1 MSHPILYNK
10 NIKNRVNLKKSFLLS
25 TLIHVFLIFGV
36 SFIFIYKQPLF
47 DSSPVVNIK
56 LANADVDQDPDFL
69 PQVINNLINGNGAES
84 SELTDDQIKQ
94 KTLKVKML
102 DANSDQN
109 TIESKYLNA
118 WQRKIERVGH
128 NVLKKEYSQLDLTQL
143 RLVVSIDS
151 LGNLIETK
159 IIDSSGNSEID
170 KIAKEIV
177 RLASPFEPF
186 SDEMLSEYEVLQ
198 VDRIWKFG
206 SK

>member
-25 TLIHVFLIFGV
+25 TLIHIFLIFGV
-36 SFIFIYKQPLF
+36 SFVFIYKQPLF

-56 LANADVDQDPDFL
+56 LANANIDQDPEFL
-69 PQVINNLINGNGAES
+69 PQVNNLINGNGS
-84 SELTDDQIKQ
+84 KPSELTDNQNKQ

-102 DANSDQN
+102 DANSEQN

-128 NVLKKEYSQLDLTQL
+128 NVLKREYPQLNLSQL
-143 RLVVSIDS
+143 RLVVSIDAS
-151 LGNLIETK
+151 GNLIETK
-159 IIDSSGNSEID
+159 IIDSSGSIEID
-170 KIAKEIV
+170 KIAQEIV

-186 SDEMLSEYEVLQ
+186 SNEMISEYEVLQ

-206 SK
+206 S

>member
-10 NIKNRVNLKKSFLLS
+10 KIKNRVNLKKSFLLS

-69 PQVINNLINGNGAES
+69 PQVINNPINGNGAES
-84 SELTDDQIKQ
+84 SELIDDQIKQ

-128 NVLKKEYSQLDLTQL
+128 DVLKKGYSKLDLTQL

-206 SK
+206 S

>member
-1 MSHPILYNK
+1 MHFEGDNLMGEVEVLPTPSGNILK
-10 NIKNRVNLKKSFLLS
+10 E
-25 TLIHVFLIFGV
+25 
-36 SFIFIYKQPLF
+36 LF
-47 DSSPVVNIK
+47 KAGIK
-56 LANADVDQDPDFL
+56 LGISSRGMGSVETVNE
-69 PQVINNLINGNGAES
+69 NGAES
-84 SELTDDQIKQ
+84 SELIDDQIKQ

-206 SK
+206 S

>member
-84 SELTDDQIKQ
+84 SELIDDQIKQ

-128 NVLKKEYSQLDLTQL
+128 NVLKKDYSQLDLTQL

>member
-25 TLIHVFLIFGV
+25 TLIHIFLIFGV
-36 SFIFIYKQPLF
+36 SFVFIYKQPLF
-47 DSSPVVNIK
+47 NSSPVVNIK
-56 LANADVDQDPDFL
+56 LANADIDQDPNFL
-69 PQVINNLINGNGAES
+69 PQENNQINGNSAES
-84 SELTDDQIKQ
+84 YELIDYETKQ
-94 KTLKVKML
+94 NTLKVKML

-128 NVLKKEYSQLDLTQL
+128 SVLKKEYPQLDLTQL

-159 IIDSSGNSEID
+159 IIDSSGSLEID
-170 KIAKEIV
+170 KIAQEIV
-177 RLASPFEPF
+177 KLASPFEPF
-186 SDEMLSEYEVLQ
+186 SDEMISEYEVLQ

-206 SK
+206 S

>member
-25 TLIHVFLIFGV
+25 TLIHIFLIFGV

-56 LANADVDQDPDFL
+56 LANANIDQDPEFL
-69 PQVINNLINGNGAES
+69 PQVNNLINGNGS
-84 SELTDDQIKQ
+84 KPSELTDNQNKQ

-102 DANSDQN
+102 DANSEQN

-128 NVLKKEYSQLDLTQL
+128 NVLKREYPQLNLTQL
-143 RLVVSIDS
+143 RLVVSIDAS
-151 LGNLIETK
+151 GNLIETK
-159 IIDSSGNSEID
+159 IINSSGSLEID
-170 KIAKEIV
+170 KIAEEIV

-186 SDEMLSEYEVLQ
+186 SKEMINDYEVLQ

-206 SK
+206 S

>member
-25 TLIHVFLIFGV
+25 TLIHIFLIFGV
-36 SFIFIYKQPLF
+36 SFVFIYKQPLF

-56 LANADVDQDPDFL
+56 LANADIDQDPDFL
-69 PQVINNLINGNGAES
+69 PQEKNPINGNS
-84 SELTDDQIKQ
+84 SELSELIDDQIKQ
-94 KTLKVKML
+94 NTLKVKML

-128 NVLKKEYSQLDLTQL
+128 SVLKKEYPQLDLTQL

-159 IIDSSGNSEID
+159 IIDSSGSLEID
-170 KIAKEIV
+170 KIAQEIV
-177 RLASPFEPF
+177 KLASPFEPF
-186 SDEMLSEYEVLQ
+186 SDEMISEYEVLQ

-206 SK
+206 S

>member
-10 NIKNRVNLKKSFLLS
+10 NIKNRVNLRKSFLLS
-25 TLIHVFLIFGV
+25 TLIHIFLLFGV
-36 SFIFIYKQPLF
+36 SFIFIYKQPLY

-56 LANADVDQDPDFL
+56 LANANIDQDPDFL
-69 PQVINNLINGNGAES
+69 PQVTNLTNGDGVEPSEIINNQIN
-84 SELTDDQIKQ
+84 Q
-94 KTLKVKML
+94 KTLKVRML
-102 DANSDQN
+102 DANSNQS

-128 NVLKKEYSQLDLTQL
+128 SILRKEYSQLDLTQL

-151 LGNLIETK
+151 FGNLIETE
-159 IIDSSGNSEID
+159 IIDSSGSLEID
-170 KIAKEIV
+170 RIAQEIV

-186 SDEMLSEYEVLQ
+186 SDEMTGEYEVLQ

-206 SK
+206 S

>member
-25 TLIHVFLIFGV
+25 TVMHIFLIFGV

-47 DSSPVVNIK
+47 ESAPVVNIK
-56 LANADVDQDPDFL
+56 LANSDIDQDP
-69 PQVINNLINGNGAES
+69 NLIPQSKILSNGDGAES
-84 SELTDDQIKQ
+84 SEVFLNQTNQ

-102 DANSDQN
+102 NANSEQS
-109 TIESKYLNA
+109 TIEAKYLNA

-128 NVLKKEYSQLDLTQL
+128 SFLKKEYPQLNLTQL

-151 LGNLIETK
+151 FGNLIETE
-159 IIDSSGNSEID
+159 IIDSSGNSNID
-170 KIAKEIV
+170 AIAQEIV

-186 SDEMLSEYEVLQ
+186 SSEMMSEYEILQ

-206 SK
+206 S

>member
-25 TLIHVFLIFGV
+25 TFIHIFLIFGV
-36 SFIFIYKQPLF
+36 SFVFIYKQPLF

-56 LANADVDQDPDFL
+56 LANADIDQDPDFL
-69 PQVINNLINGNGAES
+69 PQKNNQINGNSAEL
-84 SELTDDQIKQ
+84 SELIDDQIKQ
-94 KTLKVKML
+94 NTLKVKML

-128 NVLKKEYSQLDLTQL
+128 SVLKKEYPQLDLTQL

-151 LGNLIETK
+151 LGNLIEIK
-159 IIDSSGNSEID
+159 IIDSSGSLEID
-170 KIAKEIV
+170 KIAQEIV
-177 RLASPFEPF
+177 KLASPFEPF
-186 SDEMLSEYEVLQ
+186 SDEMISEYEVLQ

-206 SK
+206 S

>member
-25 TLIHVFLIFGV
+25 TLIHIFLIFGV
-36 SFIFIYKQPLF
+36 SFVFIYKQPLF
-47 DSSPVVNIK
+47 NSSPVVNIK
-56 LANADVDQDPDFL
+56 LANADIDQDPNFL
-69 PQVINNLINGNGAES
+69 PQEKNPINGNSSES
-84 SELTDDQIKQ
+84 SELIDDQIKQ
-94 KTLKVKML
+94 NTLKVKML

-128 NVLKKEYSQLDLTQL
+128 SVLKKEYPQLDLTQL

-159 IIDSSGNSEID
+159 IIDSSGSLEID
-170 KIAKEIV
+170 KIAQEIV
-177 RLASPFEPF
+177 KLASPFEPF
-186 SDEMLSEYEVLQ
+186 SDEMISEYEVLQ

-206 SK
+206 S

>member
-25 TLIHVFLIFGV
+25 TVIHIFLIFGV

-47 DSSPVVNIK
+47 ESAPVVNIK
-56 LANADVDQDPDFL
+56 LANSDIDQDPNFI
-69 PQVINNLINGNGAES
+69 PQSKILSNGDGAES
-84 SELTDDQIKQ
+84 SEVFLNQTNQ

-102 DANSDQN
+102 NANSEQS
-109 TIESKYLNA
+109 TIEAKYLNA

-128 NVLKKEYSQLDLTQL
+128 SFLKKEYPQLNLTQL
-143 RLVVSIDS
+143 RLIVSIDS
-151 LGNLIETK
+151 FGNLIETE
-159 IIDSSGNSEID
+159 IIDSSGNSNID
-170 KIAKEIV
+170 AIAQEIV

-186 SDEMLSEYEVLQ
+186 SSEMMSEYEILQ

-206 SK
+206 S

>member
-25 TLIHVFLIFGV
+25 TVMHIFLIFGV

-47 DSSPVVNIK
+47 ESAPVVNIK
-56 LANADVDQDPDFL
+56 LANSDIDQDPNFI
-69 PQVINNLINGNGAES
+69 PQSKILSNGDGAES
-84 SELTDDQIKQ
+84 SEVFLNQTNQ

-102 DANSDQN
+102 NANSEQS
-109 TIESKYLNA
+109 TIEAKYLNA

-128 NVLKKEYSQLDLTQL
+128 SFLKKEYPQLNLTQL

-151 LGNLIETK
+151 FGNLIETE
-159 IIDSSGNSEID
+159 IIDSSGNSNID
-170 KIAKEIV
+170 AIAQEIV

-186 SDEMLSEYEVLQ
+186 SSEMMSEYEILQ

-206 SK
+206 S

>member
-10 NIKNRVNLKKSFLLS
+10 NIKNRVNLRKSFLLS
-25 TLIHVFLIFGV
+25 TLIHIFLIFGV
-36 SFIFIYKQPLF
+36 SFIFIYKQPLY

-56 LANADVDQDPDFL
+56 LANANIDQDPDFL
-69 PQVINNLINGNGAES
+69 PQVTNLTNGDGVEPSEIINNQIN
-84 SELTDDQIKQ
+84 Q
-94 KTLKVKML
+94 KTLKVRML
-102 DANSDQN
+102 DANSNQS

-128 NVLKKEYSQLDLTQL
+128 SILRKEYSQLDLTQL

-151 LGNLIETK
+151 FGNLIETE
-159 IIDSSGNSEID
+159 IIDSSGSLEID
-170 KIAKEIV
+170 RIAQEIV

-186 SDEMLSEYEVLQ
+186 SDEMTGEYEVLQ

-206 SK
+206 S

>member
-25 TLIHVFLIFGV
+25 ILIHIFLIFGV

-56 LANADVDQDPDFL
+56 LANANIDQDPEFL
-69 PQVINNLINGNGAES
+69 PQVNNLINGNGSEP
-84 SELTDDQIKQ
+84 SELNDAQNKQ

-102 DANSDQN
+102 DANSEQN

-128 NVLKKEYSQLDLTQL
+128 NVLKREYPQLNLTQL
-143 RLVVSIDS
+143 RLVVSIDAS
-151 LGNLIETK
+151 GNLIETK
-159 IIDSSGNSEID
+159 IIDSSGSLEID
-170 KIAKEIV
+170 KIAQEIV

-186 SDEMLSEYEVLQ
+186 SNEMINEYEVLQ

-206 SK
+206 S

>member
-25 TLIHVFLIFGV
+25 TFIHIFLIFGV
-36 SFIFIYKQPLF
+36 SFVFIYKQPLF

-56 LANADVDQDPDFL
+56 LANADIDQDPDFL
-69 PQVINNLINGNGAES
+69 PQKNNQTNGNSAES
-84 SELTDDQIKQ
+84 SELIDDQIKQ
-94 KTLKVKML
+94 NTLKVKML

-109 TIESKYLNA
+109 TIELKYLNA

-128 NVLKKEYSQLDLTQL
+128 SVLKKEYPQLDLTQL

-159 IIDSSGNSEID
+159 IIDSSGSLEID
-170 KIAKEIV
+170 KIAQEIV
-177 RLASPFEPF
+177 KLASPFEPF
-186 SDEMLSEYEVLQ
+186 SDEMISEYEVLQ

-206 SK
+206 S

>member
-10 NIKNRVNLKKSFLLS
+10 NIKTRVNLRKSFLLS
-25 TLIHVFLIFGV
+25 TLIHIFLIFGV
-36 SFIFIYKQPLF
+36 SFVFIYKQPLF

-56 LANADVDQDPDFL
+56 LANADIDQDPDFL
-69 PQVINNLINGNGAES
+69 PQEKNPINGNSADL
-84 SELTDDQIKQ
+84 SELIDDQIKQ
-94 KTLKVKML
+94 NTLKVKML

-128 NVLKKEYSQLDLTQL
+128 SVLKKEYPQLDLTQL

-159 IIDSSGNSEID
+159 IIDSSGSLEID
-170 KIAKEIV
+170 KIAQEIV
-177 RLASPFEPF
+177 KLASPFEPF
-186 SDEMLSEYEVLQ
+186 SDEMISEYEVLQ

-206 SK
+206 S

>member
-25 TLIHVFLIFGV
+25 TLIHIFLIFGV
-36 SFIFIYKQPLF
+36 SFVFIYKQPLF
-47 DSSPVVNIK
+47 DSSPIVNIK
-56 LANADVDQDPDFL
+56 LANADIDQDPDFL
-69 PQVINNLINGNGAES
+69 PQENNQIIGNSAES
-84 SELTDDQIKQ
+84 SELIDDQIKLN
-94 KTLKVKML
+94 TLKVKML

-128 NVLKKEYSQLDLTQL
+128 SVLKKEYPQLDLTQL

-159 IIDSSGNSEID
+159 IIDSSGSLEID
-170 KIAKEIV
+170 KIAQEIV
-177 RLASPFEPF
+177 KLASPFEPF
-186 SDEMLSEYEVLQ
+186 SDEMISEYEVLQ

-206 SK
+206 S

>member
-25 TLIHVFLIFGV
+25 TLIHIFLIFGI
-36 SFIFIYKQPLF
+36 SFVFIYKQPLF
-47 DSSPVVNIK
+47 NSSPVVNIK
-56 LANADVDQDPDFL
+56 LANADIDQDPDFL
-69 PQVINNLINGNGAES
+69 PQEKNLINGKSADL
-84 SELTDDQIKQ
+84 SELIDDQIKQ
-94 KTLKVKML
+94 NTLKVKML

-128 NVLKKEYSQLDLTQL
+128 RVLKKEYPQLDLTQL

-159 IIDSSGNSEID
+159 IIDSSGSLEID
-170 KIAKEIV
+170 KIAQEIV
-177 RLASPFEPF
+177 KLASPFEPF
-186 SDEMLSEYEVLQ
+186 SDEMISEYEVLQ

-206 SK
+206 S

>member
-25 TLIHVFLIFGV
+25 TLMHVFLIFGV

-84 SELTDDQIKQ
+84 SELTDDQVKQ

-128 NVLKKEYSQLDLTQL
+128 NVLKKEYSQLNLIQL

-186 SDEMLSEYEVLQ
+186 SDEMLSEYEDLQ

-206 SK
+206 S

>member
-25 TLIHVFLIFGV
+25 TLIHIFLIFGV

-47 DSSPVVNIK
+47 ESAPVVNIK
-56 LANADVDQDPDFL
+56 LANSDIDQDPNFI
-69 PQVINNLINGNGAES
+69 PQSKILSNGDGAES
-84 SELTDDQIKQ
+84 SEVFLNQTNQ

-102 DANSDQN
+102 NANSEQS
-109 TIESKYLNA
+109 TIEAKYLNA

-128 NVLKKEYSQLDLTQL
+128 SFLKKEYPQLNLTQL

-151 LGNLIETK
+151 FGNLIETE
-159 IIDSSGNSEID
+159 IIDSSGNSNID
-170 KIAKEIV
+170 AIAQEIV

-186 SDEMLSEYEVLQ
+186 SSEMMSEYEILQ

-206 SK
+206 S

>member
-1 MSHPILYNK
+1 MNHPILYNK

-36 SFIFIYKQPLF
+36 SFIYIYKQPLF

-56 LANADVDQDPDFL
+56 LANADIDQDPDFL
-69 PQVINNLINGNGAES
+69 PQSNKLISGDGVKT
-84 SELTDDQIKQ
+84 SELIKNMKNQ

-102 DANSDQN
+102 DANSDQS
-109 TIESKYLNA
+109 TIESKYLNS

-128 NVLKKEYSQLDLTQL
+128 IILKKEYPQLDLTKL

-151 LGNLIETK
+151 FGNLIETK

-170 KIAKEIV
+170 RIAQEIV

-186 SDEMLSEYEVLQ
+186 SAEMISEYEVLQ

-206 SK
+206 S

>member
-1 MSHPILYNK
+1 M
-10 NIKNRVNLKKSFLLS
+10 
-25 TLIHVFLIFGV
+25 
-36 SFIFIYKQPLF
+36 
-47 DSSPVVNIK
+47 NIK

-69 PQVINNLINGNGAES
+69 PQVNNLINENGAES
-84 SELTDDQIKQ
+84 SELIDDQIKQ

-151 LGNLIETK
+151 LGNLIEAE

-170 KIAKEIV
+170 KIAQEIV
-177 RLASPFEPF
+177 RIASPFEPF

-198 VDRIWKFG
+198 VDRI
-206 SK
+206 

>member
-25 TLIHVFLIFGV
+25 TLIHIFLIFGV

-56 LANADVDQDPDFL
+56 LANANIDQDPEFL
-69 PQVINNLINGNGAES
+69 PQVNNLINGNGS
-84 SELTDDQIKQ
+84 KPSELTDIQNKQ

-102 DANSDQN
+102 DANSEQN

-128 NVLKKEYSQLDLTQL
+128 NVLKREYPQLNLSQL
-143 RLVVSIDS
+143 RLVVSIDAS
-151 LGNLIETK
+151 GNLIETK
-159 IIDSSGNSEID
+159 IIDSSGSIEID
-170 KIAKEIV
+170 KIAQEIV

-186 SDEMLSEYEVLQ
+186 SNEMISEYEVLQ

-206 SK
+206 S

>member
-84 SELTDDQIKQ
+84 SELIDDQIKQ

>member
-25 TLIHVFLIFGV
+25 TLIHIFLIFGV

-56 LANADVDQDPDFL
+56 LANANIDQDPEFL
-69 PQVINNLINGNGAES
+69 PQVNNLINGNGS
-84 SELTDDQIKQ
+84 KPSELTDNQNKQ

-102 DANSDQN
+102 DANSEQN

-128 NVLKKEYSQLDLTQL
+128 NVLKREYPQLNLSQL
-143 RLVVSIDS
+143 RLVVSIDAS
-151 LGNLIETK
+151 GNLIETK
-159 IIDSSGNSEID
+159 IIDSSGSTEID
-170 KIAKEIV
+170 KIAQEIV

-186 SDEMLSEYEVLQ
+186 SNEMISEYEVLQ

-206 SK
+206 S

>member
-69 PQVINNLINGNGAES
+69 PQVINNLINCNGAES

-128 NVLKKEYSQLDLTQL
+128 NVLKKEYSQLNLIQL

-206 SK
+206 S

>member
-25 TLIHVFLIFGV
+25 TLIHIFLIFGV

-56 LANADVDQDPDFL
+56 LANANIDQDPEFL
-69 PQVINNLINGNGAES
+69 PQVNNLINGNGSEP
-84 SELTDDQIKQ
+84 SELNDDQNKQ

-102 DANSDQN
+102 DANSEQN

-128 NVLKKEYSQLDLTQL
+128 NVLKREYPQLNLSQL
-143 RLVVSIDS
+143 RLVVSIDAS
-151 LGNLIETK
+151 GNLIETK
-159 IIDSSGNSEID
+159 IIDSSGSIEID
-170 KIAKEIV
+170 KIAQEIV

-186 SDEMLSEYEVLQ
+186 SNEMISEYEVLQ

-206 SK
+206 S

>member
-25 TLIHVFLIFGV
+25 TLIHIFLIFGV
-36 SFIFIYKQPLF
+36 SFVFIYKQPLF

-56 LANADVDQDPDFL
+56 LANADIDQDPDFL
-69 PQVINNLINGNGAES
+69 PQEKNPINGNSADL
-84 SELTDDQIKQ
+84 SELIDDQIKQ
-94 KTLKVKML
+94 NTLKVKML

-128 NVLKKEYSQLDLTQL
+128 SVLKKEYPQLDLTQL

-159 IIDSSGNSEID
+159 IIDSSGSIEID
-170 KIAKEIV
+170 KIAQEIV
-177 RLASPFEPF
+177 KLASPFEPF
-186 SDEMLSEYEVLQ
+186 SDEMISEYEVLQ

-206 SK
+206 S

>member
-25 TLIHVFLIFGV
+25 TVIHIFLIFGV

-47 DSSPVVNIK
+47 ESAPVVNIK
-56 LANADVDQDPDFL
+56 LANSDIDQDPNFI
-69 PQVINNLINGNGAES
+69 PQSKILSNGDGAES
-84 SELTDDQIKQ
+84 SEVFLNQTNQ

-102 DANSDQN
+102 NANSEQR
-109 TIESKYLNA
+109 TIEAKYLNA

-128 NVLKKEYSQLDLTQL
+128 SFLKKEYPQLNLTQL

-151 LGNLIETK
+151 FGNLIETE
-159 IIDSSGNSEID
+159 IIDSSGNSNID
-170 KIAKEIV
+170 AIAQEIV

-186 SDEMLSEYEVLQ
+186 SSEMMSEYEILQ

-206 SK
+206 S

>member
-25 TLIHVFLIFGV
+25 TLIHIFLIFGV

-56 LANADVDQDPDFL
+56 LANANIDQDPEFL
-69 PQVINNLINGNGAES
+69 PQVNNLINGNGSEP
-84 SELTDDQIKQ
+84 SELNDAPNKQ

-102 DANSDQN
+102 DANSEQN

-128 NVLKKEYSQLDLTQL
+128 NVLKREYPQLNLTQL
-143 RLVVSIDS
+143 RLVVSIDAS
-151 LGNLIETK
+151 GNLIETK
-159 IIDSSGNSEID
+159 IIDSSGSLEID
-170 KIAKEIV
+170 KIAQEIV

-186 SDEMLSEYEVLQ
+186 SNEMINEYEVLQ

-206 SK
+206 S

>member
-25 TLIHVFLIFGV
+25 TLIHIFFIFGV

-47 DSSPVVNIK
+47 DTSPVVNIK
-56 LANADVDQDPDFL
+56 LANADIDQDPDFL
-69 PQVINNLINGNGAES
+69 PQQNNLKNGVGAES
-84 SELTDDQIKQ
+84 TELIKNQINQ

-102 DANSDQN
+102 DANSDQS

-128 NVLKKEYSQLDLTQL
+128 ILLKRDFPQLNLTQL

-151 LGNLIETK
+151 FGNLIETK
-159 IIDSSGNSEID
+159 IIDSSGNPEID
-170 KIAKEIV
+170 RIAQDIV

-186 SDEMLSEYEVLQ
+186 TNEMISEYQVLQ

-206 SK
+206 S

>member
-25 TLIHVFLIFGV
+25 TVIHIFLIFGV

-47 DSSPVVNIK
+47 ESAPVVNIK
-56 LANADVDQDPDFL
+56 LANSDIDQDPNFI
-69 PQVINNLINGNGAES
+69 PQSKILSNGDGAES
-84 SELTDDQIKQ
+84 SEVFLNQTNQ

-102 DANSDQN
+102 NANSEQS
-109 TIESKYLNA
+109 TIEAKYLNA

-128 NVLKKEYSQLDLTQL
+128 SFLKKEYPQLNLTQL

-151 LGNLIETK
+151 FGNLIETE
-159 IIDSSGNSEID
+159 IIDSSGNSNID
-170 KIAKEIV
+170 AIAQEIV

-186 SDEMLSEYEVLQ
+186 SYEMMSEYEILQ

-206 SK
+206 S